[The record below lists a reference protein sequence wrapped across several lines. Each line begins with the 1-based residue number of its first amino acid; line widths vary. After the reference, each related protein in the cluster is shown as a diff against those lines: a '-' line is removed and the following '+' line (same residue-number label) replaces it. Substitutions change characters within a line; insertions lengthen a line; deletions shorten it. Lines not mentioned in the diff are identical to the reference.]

1 MPLKTVLVL
10 CAALV
15 LSGCNTFQ
23 GFGRDLSVTGDAIED
38 SAQDAQ
44 RGM

>member
-1 MPLKTVLVL
+1 MPLKTVLAL

-23 GFGRDLSVTGDAIED
+23 GLGRDLSITGDAIED
-38 SAQDAQ
+38 TAQDTQ
-44 RGM
+44 QGL